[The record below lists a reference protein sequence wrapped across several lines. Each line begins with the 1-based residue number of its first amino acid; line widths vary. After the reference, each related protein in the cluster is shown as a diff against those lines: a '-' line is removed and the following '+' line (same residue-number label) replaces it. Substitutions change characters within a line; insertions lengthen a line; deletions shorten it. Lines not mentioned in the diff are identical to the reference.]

1 MPDQKLHDAIDK
13 GLARLREKILE
24 RVDTE
29 GPKYEGLWLRL
40 TEQQLHE
47 YMEEEFLDM
56 LAYRFMIEERF
67 GDARSNT

>member
-1 MPDQKLHDAIDK
+1 MVDQKLHDAIDK
-13 GLARLREKILE
+13 GLANLKERILA

-40 TEQQLHE
+40 TEEQLHE

-56 LAYRFMIEERF
+56 MAYRFMIEERF
-67 GDARSNT
+67 ENARSNT